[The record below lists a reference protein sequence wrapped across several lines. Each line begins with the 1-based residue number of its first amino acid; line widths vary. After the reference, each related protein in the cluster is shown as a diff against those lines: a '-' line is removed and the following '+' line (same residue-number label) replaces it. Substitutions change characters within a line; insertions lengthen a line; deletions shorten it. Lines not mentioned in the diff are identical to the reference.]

1 MIDDT
6 LAGISFSQ
14 IGGKFHRTLARVT
27 AEVSQWISQATGI
40 KTVAI
45 SGGCFQN
52 RLLLRM
58 AMEELL
64 RCGLHP
70 LFHHEVP
77 PNDGCISL
85 GQAAIG
91 HFALKG

>member
-1 MIDDT
+1 MIDDVLT
-6 LAGISFSQ
+6 GNSFSQ
-14 IGGKFHRTLARVT
+14 VGGKFHRTLARMI
-27 AEVSQWISQATGI
+27 AEVSRLIFEETGI
-40 KTVAI
+40 KNVAL

-58 AMEELL
+58 AVEELL

-70 LFHHEVP
+70 LLHHNIP
-77 PNDGCISL
+77 ANDGCISL